1 MSKIIPEILTLKEII
16 LGDLPQIQAI
26 DQACLGGFWGLGGY
40 IQEIERPD
48 SYLLAVVNSENLILG
63 FGCLWAV
70 LEEAH
75 ITTLAVRPEYQRQGL
90 GKYLVWGLLDTA
102 HQHGLEWAALEV
114 RISNT
119 VAIALYEKFDFKII
133 GNRPKYYE
141 LPSEDGLVMWRKG
154 LNAPDFS
161 EALAKWHEEI
171 KQAIACHGW
180 KIS

>member
-1 MSKIIPEILTLKEII
+1 VPEILRLKEII
-16 LGDLPQIQAI
+16 LGDLPQIEAI
-26 DQACLGGFWGLGGY
+26 DRDCLGGFWGLGGY

-48 SYLLAVVNSENLILG
+48 SCLLAVVNSENLILG

-75 ITTLAVRPEYQRQGL
+75 ITTLAVRPEYQCQGL

-102 HQHGLEWAALEV
+102 YRRGLEWAALEV
-114 RISNT
+114 RISNR

-154 LNAPDFS
+154 LNAPDFP
-161 EALAKWHEEI
+161 ETLAKWHSEI
-171 KQAIACHGW
+171 KLESDRHGW